1 MGTFKRI
8 LMTGHNGYI
17 GSVMAPVFLQAGY
30 EVIGL
35 DTGYFRQC
43 TFVPDLAAVPSIE
56 KDIRDVAAADLEGID
71 AIVHLAALSN
81 DPLGNLNGRWT
92 EEINLRGSVRLA
104 ELAKAAGVRRF
115 LFSSSCIMYGMSDAE
130 VVAEGS
136 PLDPRTEYARSKA
149 EGERAIAA
157 LAGGG
162 FAPVFLP
169 VLEAPSADV
178 DNQTFNAGADHLNV
192 QVIDLARIV
201 ARTVPGCELEVLAQP
216 GADQRTYKADFRKFA
231 DAFPNFRFRWTPED
245 GAREVYEA
253 FTKMGLSRDVFLDK
267 RFTRI
272 KWLEHLLTAGRL
284 D

>member
-162 FAPVFLP
+162 FAPVFLRNGTVYGASP
-169 VLEAPSADV
+169 RMRFDTVLNALAGSAGATGRIVVHSDGRPWRPVVHVQDVARLFLAVLEAPSDDV
-178 DNQTFNAGADHLNV
+178 SNQIFNAGANHLNV
-192 QVIDLARIV
+192 QVIDLA
-201 ARTVPGCELEVLAQP
+201 
-216 GADQRTYKADFRKFA
+216 
-231 DAFPNFRFRWTPED
+231 
-245 GAREVYEA
+245 
-253 FTKMGLSRDVFLDK
+253 
-267 RFTRI
+267 
-272 KWLEHLLTAGRL
+272 
-284 D
+284 